1 MWLLVLVLQLL
12 KAPIASSSSCR
23 YKGHKEVISVQG
35 GYNCKQTRVKLGM
48 CVGTCKS
55 YAIPVPAED
64 DGNDPRF
71 QTVCECCA
79 PKEVRQKPVRF
90 GDGCEQSIVVSQIRS
105 CECKNCSG
113 LTWSCWSLKTRQKF
127 SFMHISS
134 LSGDDVQM
142 YNGAILTTAP
152 IIMQG
157 FSNHKIEAMVKL

>member
-1 MWLLVLVLQLL
+1 MLSCLMNGHGQASNITCDAPDATKEQLKIMSKFNRVAVMWLLVLILQLL

-35 GYNCKQTRVKLGM
+35 GYNCKQTRVELGM

-79 PKEVRQKPVRF
+79 PKELVASEDRLVCP
-90 GDGCEQSIVVSQIRS
+90 E
-105 CECKNCSG
+105 
-113 LTWSCWSLKTRQKF
+113 
-127 SFMHISS
+127 
-134 LSGDDVQM
+134 DDLPTFYPSVERVHLDDP
-142 YNGAILTTAP
+142 N
-152 IIMQG
+152 
-157 FSNHKIEAMVKL
+157 

>member
-1 MWLLVLVLQLL
+1 MSKFNRVAVMWLLVLVLQLL

-113 LTWSCWSLKTRQKF
+113 LTWLCWSLKTHQKF
-127 SFMHISS
+127 RLCISQAW
-134 LSGDDVQM
+134 VETM
-142 YNGAILTTAP
+142 CKC
-152 IIMQG
+152 IMG
-157 FSNHKIEAMVKL
+157 RF

>member
-90 GDGCEQSIVVSQIRS
+90 GDGCEQSIVVSQICS

-113 LTWSCWSLKTRQKF
+113 FAFCFLFFVFVFLLLLFFCFLFFLFLFFFYIVLLT
-127 SFMHISS
+127 
-134 LSGDDVQM
+134 D
-142 YNGAILTTAP
+142 N
-152 IIMQG
+152 
-157 FSNHKIEAMVKL
+157 VKV

>member
-79 PKEVRQKPVRF
+79 PKEVKQKPVRF

-105 CECKNCSG
+105 C
-113 LTWSCWSLKTRQKF
+113 
-127 SFMHISS
+127 
-134 LSGDDVQM
+134 
-142 YNGAILTTAP
+142 
-152 IIMQG
+152 
-157 FSNHKIEAMVKL
+157 